1 MATLGD
7 RIRELRK
14 DKHITQ
20 RELAD
25 KLHVAYSTMSQYESG
40 ARVPSDEI
48 KKRMADVF
56 GVSVDYLIGRVNTSM
71 QGNTEISK
79 ESFSN
84 DIVVL
89 ARGAKKLTKEQ
100 LDIINDII
108 NQFNADNKD

>member
-48 KKRMADVF
+48 KKRMA
-56 GVSVDYLIGRVNTSM
+56 
-71 QGNTEISK
+71 
-79 ESFSN
+79 
-84 DIVVL
+84 
-89 ARGAKKLTKEQ
+89 KKG
-100 LDIINDII
+100 
-108 NQFNADNKD
+108 